1 MPRKPSHFGSNC
13 HPSPAGSSFTSSAS
27 IGGNGTFGPGIEWNL
42 QAMTELDGV
51 WKVDRVG
58 GALPPLYGCV
68 KRINGARGTTDFSRL
83 PGMPFEVR
91 GLELHYQAPFNALV
105 DKLEPR
111 DGEYFGRATLLGREI
126 GQFTMRRL
134 DPLSQLKEQLVKH
147 IDEAYA
153 MEQNVLRMLDGMIS
167 TTDDPEILDAL
178 EHHKMQTQG
187 HADRMKARLEAHDA
201 TPSGVK
207 QVGGILQAMA
217 KMPLDMV
224 RGEKSGRNARD
235 GFATEHME
243 IASYE
248 LLRRIA
254 QRAGDQETASAAAE
268 IITEEQEMA
277 NTIAANW
284 DKFAEL
290 SLREE
295 GVTV

>member
-1 MPRKPSHFGSNC
+1 M
-13 HPSPAGSSFTSSAS
+13 
-27 IGGNGTFGPGIEWNL
+27 E
-42 QAMTELDGV
+42 ELDGV
-51 WKVDRVG
+51 WRVERVG
-58 GALPPLYGCV
+58 GALPPLYACV
-68 KRINGARGTTDFSRL
+68 KRIHGGRGTTEFGRM
-83 PGMPFEVR
+83 PRMPFDVR
-91 GLELHYQAPFNALV
+91 GLELHYRAPFAPLV

-126 GQFTMRRL
+126 GQFRMRRL
-134 DPLSQLKEQLVKH
+134 DVGQALTDQLVKH

-187 HADRMKARLEAHDA
+187 HVDRMKARLDAHDA
-201 TPSGVK
+201 QPSGVR
-207 QVGGILQAMA
+207 QMTGVLQALA
-217 KMPLDMV
+217 KVPLDMV
-224 RGEKSGRNARD
+224 RGEKAGRNARD

-254 QRAGDQETASAAAE
+254 ERAGDEETAAAATE
-268 IITEEQEMA
+268 IIEEEKAMA
-277 NTIAANW
+277 NVISENW

>member
-1 MPRKPSHFGSNC
+1 M
-13 HPSPAGSSFTSSAS
+13 A
-27 IGGNGTFGPGIEWNL
+27 
-42 QAMTELDGV
+42 ELDGV
-51 WKVDRVG
+51 WQVERVG
-58 GALPPLYGCV
+58 GALPPLIGCL
-68 KRINGARGTTDFSRL
+68 KRINGARGTTEFSRV

-91 GLELHYQAPFNALV
+91 GLELHYRPPFSLLV
-105 DKLEPR
+105 DRLEPQ
-111 DGEYFGRATLLGREI
+111 DGGYLGRATAAGREF
-126 GQFTMRRL
+126 GQFRMRRL
-134 DPLSQLKEQLVKH
+134 DTMSQLKDQLVKH

-178 EHHKMQTQG
+178 EHHKMQTQS
-187 HADRMKARLEAHDA
+187 HSDRMKARLEAHDA
-201 TPSGVK
+201 TPSGVR
-207 QVGGILQAMA
+207 QLGGIVQAMA

-224 RGEKSGRNARD
+224 RGEKAGRNARD
-235 GFATEHME
+235 GFATEHLE

-254 QRAGDQETASAAAE
+254 EKAGDEETVRVAGE
-268 IITEEQEMA
+268 IIAEEQEMA
-277 NTIAANW
+277 NTIAEHW